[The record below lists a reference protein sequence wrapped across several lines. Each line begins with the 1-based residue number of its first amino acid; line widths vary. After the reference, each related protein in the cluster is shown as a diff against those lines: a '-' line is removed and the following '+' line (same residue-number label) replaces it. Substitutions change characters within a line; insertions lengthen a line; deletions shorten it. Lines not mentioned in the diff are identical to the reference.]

1 MYSESMTERTI
12 MASAFKEQ
20 CLAVL
25 DQVALDHISVVVT
38 KRGRPV
44 ARLVPID
51 GGPSSRPTM
60 GSVRLIAEDDE
71 AYFSTGE
78 RWEAES

>member
-1 MYSESMTERTI
+1 
-12 MASAFKEQ
+12 MASVFKEQ

-25 DQVALDHISVVVT
+25 DQVALDHVPVVVT

-51 GGPSSRPTM
+51 GGPAGRSTM

>member
-1 MYSESMTERTI
+1 MTERTI
-12 MASAFKEQ
+12 MASTFKEQ

-25 DQVALDHISVVVT
+25 DQVALDHIPVVVT

-51 GGPSSRPTM
+51 DGPTGRSTM
-60 GSVRLIAEDDE
+60 GSVRLIADDDE

>member
-1 MYSESMTERTI
+1 M
-12 MASAFKEQ
+12 MASAFKQQ

-25 DQVALDHISVVVT
+25 DQVERDHVPVVLT

-51 GGPSSRPTM
+51 DGPTDRPTM
-60 GSVRLIAEDDE
+60 GSVRLLADDDE

-78 RWEAES
+78 RWEAQP

>member
-1 MYSESMTERTI
+1 MTERTI

-25 DQVALDHISVVVT
+25 DQVALDHIPVVVT

-51 GGPSSRPTM
+51 AGPTGRSTM

>member
-1 MYSESMTERTI
+1 

-25 DQVALDHISVVVT
+25 DQVALDHIPVVVT

-51 GGPSSRPTM
+51 AGPIGRSTM
-60 GSVRLIAEDDE
+60 GSVRLVADEDE
-71 AYFSTGE
+71 AYFSTGAQ
-78 RWEAES
+78 WEAES

>member
-1 MYSESMTERTI
+1 MTERTI
-12 MASAFKEQ
+12 MASVFKEQ

-25 DQVALDHISVVVT
+25 DQVALDHIPVVVT

-51 GGPSSRPTM
+51 GGSTGRSTM